1 MKELKKKLKQ
11 AKKICE
17 DHSGLPTCRNCFLD
31 FDELLKIIEDKE
43 GYDMDVLERLD
54 YIEQFLNI

>member
-1 MKELKKKLKQ
+1 MKEVKKKLKQ
-11 AKKICE
+11 AAELCE
-17 DHSGLPTCRNCFLD
+17 DWPVCRNCGID